1 MATPA
6 AMPTTVARIIL
17 FHLSFL
23 WRHARAHTSFYCDDG
38 SAKAWRPFRFNRA
51 VATRP
56 TGYNQSHMKFRG
68 FLCAIATLGIAVWAA
83 EQKPAQPPPA
93 QAVPSDEPTR
103 IQVDVTR
110 VSMLFTVTDRKGR
123 FVTNLTKEDFEIVE
137 AKKAQTVQEFTA
149 ESDLPLRLGI
159 LIDTSNSIRD
169 RFRFEQE
176 AASEFIKSVVRS
188 NQDRAMVVRFDTSAE
203 LVSDLTTDT
212 DKLDRAIRDLRPGG
226 GTAMYD
232 ALFYACRDKLSQDQP
247 KHKFRRAVVIV
258 SDGDDNQSH
267 YTRDQSLEMAQKAD
281 VVVYAI
287 STNIS
292 RTDTDGDKVL
302 KYFAQETGGQA
313 FFPFKVEDLEQSFE
327 NIANELRHQYNISYR
342 PEPLKT
348 DGLFHTVDV
357 RVKGRKELQVHVR
370 KGYYAPK
377 I

>member
-1 MATPA
+1 
-6 AMPTTVARIIL
+6 
-17 FHLSFL
+17 
-23 WRHARAHTSFYCDDG
+23 
-38 SAKAWRPFRFNRA
+38 
-51 VATRP
+51 
-56 TGYNQSHMKFRG
+56 MKLRG
-68 FLCAIATLGIAVWAA
+68 FLCAIAVLGIGVCAA
-83 EQKPAQPPPA
+83 EQKPAQPPKPAGPQAPA
-93 QAVPSDEPTR
+93 QALQSDEPTR

-123 FVTNLTKEDFEIVE
+123 FVTNLTKDDFEIVE
-137 AKKAQTVQEFTA
+137 AKKAQAVQEFTA

-188 NQDRAMVVRFDTSAE
+188 NQDRAMLVRFDTSAE

-226 GTAMYD
+226 GTALYD

-267 YTRDQSLEMAQKAD
+267 YTRDQALEMAQKAD

-292 RTDTDGDKVL
+292 RIETDGDKVL
-302 KYFAQETGGQA
+302 KYFAQETGGVA

-348 DGLFHTVDV
+348 DGLFHTVDM

-377 I
+377 M